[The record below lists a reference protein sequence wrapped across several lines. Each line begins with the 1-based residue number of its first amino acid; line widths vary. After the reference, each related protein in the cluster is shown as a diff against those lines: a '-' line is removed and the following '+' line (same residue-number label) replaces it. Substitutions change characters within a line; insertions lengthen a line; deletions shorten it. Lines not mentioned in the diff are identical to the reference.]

1 MNPAN
6 AMPNRTPGR
15 TARSRS
21 ALLSAAALLLAW
33 GALCGFYEPPDG
45 TTATDSRAP
54 HRTIRLDGRYVHNVG
69 RVQLQMTNIGET
81 GNQSNPRLTTVPS
94 CEWPAGSGNDYLY
107 AAGPWIGAL
116 DASGIPHVTTA
127 LYERELSPELQPSNP
142 CAPVPI
148 DQVADVREAYEGVPG
163 GNRIIS
169 ASVNPDDD
177 GDGLIDEDF
186 LNGVDDDGDGQ
197 CDEDYSAIG
206 QQMLACEYIDY
217 LPETRQAQ
225 PEHVPLGLKIQQTS
239 YAWATP
245 GQNDFVGIDYRIINK
260 SGRSIR
266 NVYVAIFSDCD
277 IGSRGI
283 RGYFLDDEAALMD
296 REVSY
301 IGSAGEVV
309 TRRIQMGYMWD
320 NLDNPARPQDNKGGD
335 APGYIGCMFLNHT
348 TDPAG
353 LLAPT
358 RVGITSFK
366 FFSGSAS
373 FAAGGDPEND
383 AQRYQ
388 LMSDPQLNPD
398 VVGQIQ
404 SSRPLDYRFILA
416 TGPFKQILPD
426 STLTISVAWVMG
438 DGSGI
443 PVDASQGLPYTNNPI
458 DASTVST
465 GTLLANAISAQQV
478 FDGLYSDLDG
488 DGLTGQCGKETCLRN
503 TQIGGRPFVYSI
515 PDTSLCRDRFR
526 PTPAIPG
533 VAPWDPNVPCELHDD
548 GKYVCQDQLGG
559 TIANGTAHCASED
572 TLDVAIVS
580 PTCFYVDMD
589 CDVNTGQGGR
599 ENLVNWVAAAPLPA
613 PFYLGQNGHGEVPD
627 FREIY
632 QTRDDSAR
640 VSAWFFPGDR
650 KVTLKW
656 SNFAE
661 MVRDA
666 QRGNLKEFIG
676 YRIYK
681 AAGWERPL
689 GTNAPSRDLW
699 SLVGEWRT
707 DPKGTPARPL
717 SELIDPTTPI
727 VTINSVPVR
736 WDPVERRVI
745 TDPGYVPVIEQ
756 DTLYAVGRYSYVDTH
771 VLNGFPY
778 FYSIVPLSIVPGET
792 AATDLLLM
800 GNPSATNAQVV
811 YPRADAQR
819 DQEHVYVVPNP
830 YKGGAQWDLVPRD
843 EDPSGTKVSF
853 VNLPRTRGTIH
864 IYTLAGDLVKDI
876 PFDGTAVEDLQYGKD
891 AVATASGTA
900 SWNLISR
907 NGQRIVSGVYL
918 YSVDTDL
925 GRQVG
930 RFVII
935 R

>member
-1 MNPAN
+1 MNRAN
-6 AMPNRTPGR
+6 AGIHQTSGRRPGPR
-15 TARSRS
+15 QA
-21 ALLSAAALLLAW
+21 AGAAAALLLAW
-33 GALCGFYEPPDG
+33 GALCGFHEP
-45 TTATDSRAP
+45 TTQEATDPRLP
-54 HRTIRLDGRYVHNVG
+54 HRTIRLDGRFVHNAG
-69 RVQLQMTNIGET
+69 RVQLQITNIGQV
-81 GNQSNPRLTTVPS
+81 GNMFNPRLTTVPS
-94 CEWPAGSGNDYLY
+94 CEWPAGSGLDYLY

-127 LYERELSPELQPSNP
+127 LYDTEFSPILLPENP
-142 CAPVPI
+142 CAPLPI
-148 DQVADVREAYEGVPG
+148 DQISDVREAYEGIPN

-169 ASVNPDDD
+169 ASVDPDDD

-186 LNGVDDDGDGQ
+186 LNGVDDDNDGR

-206 QQMLACEYIDY
+206 QQMLACEYVDY
-217 LPETRQAQ
+217 LPETRQQ
-225 PEHVPLGLKIQQTS
+225 NPEHVPLGIKVEQTS

-245 GQNDFVGIDYRIINK
+245 GQNDFVGIDYKIINK
-260 SGRSIR
+260 SGRSLR
-266 NVYVAIFSDCD
+266 NVFVGIFADCD
-277 IGSRGI
+277 IGSRAI

-301 IGSAGEVV
+301 IGSAGETV

-320 NLDNPARPQDNKGGD
+320 NPDNPARPQDNKGGD

-358 RVGITSFK
+358 RVGITAFK

-383 AQRYQ
+383 AQAYQ
-388 LMSDPQLNPD
+388 LMSDPALRPEN
-398 VVGQIQ
+398 VGQIQ
-404 SSRPLDYRFILA
+404 SSRPLDYRFVMA

-426 STLTISVAWVMG
+426 SALTISVAWVMG
-438 DGSGI
+438 DGSGL
-443 PVDASQGLPYTNNPI
+443 PLDAGQGLPDTGNPI
-458 DASTVST
+458 DVATVNA
-465 GTLLANAISAQQV
+465 GTLLANAIAAQQV

-503 TQIGGRPFVYSI
+503 TQIGGRPFIYSI

-526 PTPAIPG
+526 PSPMRLTG
-533 VAPWDPNVPCELHDD
+533 VTPWDPNVPCELHED
-548 GKYVCQDQLGG
+548 GKYVCQDRLGG
-559 TIANGTAHCASED
+559 TIGDGAHCASED

-580 PTCFYVDMD
+580 PTCFYVDFD

-599 ENLVNWVAAAPLPA
+599 ENLVNWVAAAPLPS
-613 PFYLGQNGHGEVPD
+613 PFYLGQDGRGEVPD
-627 FREIY
+627 FRRLY
-632 QTRDDSAR
+632 QTREDSAR

-661 MVRDA
+661 QVRDA
-666 QRGNLKEFIG
+666 QRGNLKEFVG

-681 AAGWERPL
+681 AAGWKRPL

-699 SLVGEWRT
+699 SLLGEWRL

-717 SELIDPTTPI
+717 PELIDPSAPI
-727 VTINSVPVR
+727 ITITEVPVR
-736 WDPVERRVI
+736 WDPVRRRVNNDPDYTPI
-745 TDPGYVPVIEQ
+745 TEQ
-756 DTLYAVGRYSYVDTH
+756 DTLFALGRYSFVDDH

-778 FYSIVPLSIVPGET
+778 FYSIVPVSVVPGET
-792 AATDLLLM
+792 SATDLLLM

-830 YKGGAQWDLVPRD
+830 YKGGAKWDLVPRD
-843 EDPSGTKVSF
+843 EDPSGTKVTF
-853 VNLPRTRGTIH
+853 VNLPRTKGTIH
-864 IYTLAGDLVKDI
+864 IYTLAGDLVKEI
-876 PFDGTAVEDLQYGKD
+876 EFDARAVDDLQYGRD
-891 AVATASGTA
+891 PVATASGSA

-925 GRQVG
+925 GKQVG